1 MQLKNYISNLNKK
14 HDEIFFS
21 GISFDSSKI
30 RKNNIFF
37 AIKGNKFDGNNY
49 IDTAIKKGAKVIV
62 TDKRINNK
70 KKNIIYLHSPNVR
83 KLLAHVSYKIFDKK
97 PKKLVAVTGTNGKS
111 SIADFF
117 FQILNLN
124 SKKVAS
130 IGTIGIRLKDKKQ
143 ALTNTTLNPIQLSKI
158 LNDLE
163 KKKLNM

>member
-70 KKNIIYLHSPNVR
+70 KKSKYSLFIIF
-83 KLLAHVSYKIFDKK
+83 KCKKI
-97 PKKLVAVTGTNGKS
+97 
-111 SIADFF
+111 
-117 FQILNLN
+117 
-124 SKKVAS
+124 
-130 IGTIGIRLKDKKQ
+130 IGYYFI
-143 ALTNTTLNPIQLSKI
+143 
-158 LNDLE
+158 
-163 KKKLNM
+163 